1 MKRLLLGVA
10 LSSLLFACPSPP
22 VVPPP
27 VVVDEEQSGG
37 LLGSLS
43 GYSGGAGTVR
53 VFALAGGIPQ
63 TATALATGTI
73 GADGVFSVFFPNSTV
88 MTPLASE
95 VTCASIGS
103 GTATDDGC
111 LVEGAGKVAG
121 VAVGVYNS
129 GNTLLGYLQ
138 LKTPAFVGN
147 ASRTVVHYFASA
159 ALKVQVK
166 KTSSGAFPIIDN
178 YYQSF
183 RKGWNLGLITATTTA
198 SSSNFDHVIAGTYP
212 RDVRWAL
219 VASATAVNAP
229 LAQK

>member
-1 MKRLLLGVA
+1 MKTLLLGFA
-10 LSSLLFACPSPP
+10 LSSLLIACPSPTP
-22 VVPPP
+22 
-27 VVVDEEQSGG
+27 VVDEEQGGG
-37 LLGSLS
+37 LLGVLS

-53 VFALAGGIPQ
+53 VFPMVGGNANTSQ
-63 TATALATGTI
+63 TLATGTI
-73 GADGVFSVFFPNSTV
+73 DAGGVFSVFLPNGTI
-88 MTPLASE
+88 MAPFISE
-95 VTCASIGS
+95 ITCASIGT
-103 GTATDDGC
+103 GTAPDDGC
-111 LVEGAGKVAG
+111 TIEGSGRVAG
-121 VAVGVYNS
+121 VAVGVYGS

-159 ALKVQVK
+159 ALKVQVR

-198 SSSNFDHVIAGTYP
+198 NSSNFDYVIAGTYP

-219 VASATAVNAP
+219 VASATTVGAP
-229 LAQK
+229 VVAHK